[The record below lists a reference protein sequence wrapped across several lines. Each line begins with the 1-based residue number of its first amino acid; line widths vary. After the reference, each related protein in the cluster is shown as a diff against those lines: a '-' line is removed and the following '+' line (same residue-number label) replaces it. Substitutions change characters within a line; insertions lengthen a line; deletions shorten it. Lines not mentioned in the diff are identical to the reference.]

1 MKAGWRSEVQNTVN
15 RQRVPRDLATTN
27 RLVDAVLG
35 IWEIRGSVGI
45 SARLIAQSAG
55 LPVSSIYYHF
65 GDLERLLL
73 SAHEQAR
80 VQAEEWCGQQLA
92 MLPETLA
99 PASETMPSMMAVLI
113 ADWCDQHRRLAFA
126 WRECQLVAA
135 RDAGYMPALQAWQR
149 LWASFWEDVCNRCGV
164 PETAE
169 LTRRFFES
177 ESFLHLIRWRPIID
191 RACLDELCRAWGRW
205 LSGALSDEGPWRQF
219 ARLEAG
225 RTMSELLSLEGVAG
239 RIAAAAAD
247 ILTRLGPASL
257 THRAVALEAGVT
269 VGVVSYNFRTSADL
283 VKIAFETIYSRVM
296 VSTVEGVSASPRGK
310 HAEYLEAIL
319 AAENTHEARMYRL
332 AMSELLVAVARDET
346 LNAFAIQIRYL
357 RGRTSKRRL
366 AALLGQDVPV
376 SSLDAALLSDMMMG
390 IECDSIGLDEDAKRN
405 ILRRGLQQIE
415 NLLSPMVR

>member
-1 MKAGWRSEVQNTVN
+1 
-15 RQRVPRDLATTN
+15 
-27 RLVDAVLG
+27 
-35 IWEIRGSVGI
+35 
-45 SARLIAQSAG
+45 
-55 LPVSSIYYHF
+55 
-65 GDLERLLL
+65 
-73 SAHEQAR
+73 
-80 VQAEEWCGQQLA
+80 
-92 MLPETLA
+92 
-99 PASETMPSMMAVLI
+99 
-113 ADWCDQHRRLAFA
+113 
-126 WRECQLVAA
+126 
-135 RDAGYMPALQAWQR
+135 
-149 LWASFWEDVCNRCGV
+149 
-164 PETAE
+164 
-169 LTRRFFES
+169 
-177 ESFLHLIRWRPIID
+177 
-191 RACLDELCRAWGRW
+191 
-205 LSGALSDEGPWRQF
+205 
-219 ARLEAG
+219 
-225 RTMSELLSLEGVAG
+225 MSELLSLEGVAG